1 MEAFALSTVL
11 IALAEI
17 GDKSQLIALA
27 LAARFRRRLA
37 VAGGIALAAL
47 VSHAFAGVL
56 GVWIAGHVSDA
67 TLRAVIAAGFF
78 GMALWMLVP
87 EREAD
92 SASIGQPRFAGS
104 AFAATALLFFVA
116 ELGDKTQLATVG
128 LAARYETVPLA
139 VILGSALGMTLVN
152 VPVVWAGH
160 YYAARLPLRA
170 LHVTSAVLFALLG
183 VATLWLG

>member
-1 MEAFALSTVL
+1 MEAFALATAL

-27 LAARFRRRLA
+27 LAARFRRRVA
-37 VAGGIALAAL
+37 VTGGIAVAAL
-47 VSHAFAGVL
+47 ASHAFAGIL
-56 GVWIAGHVSDA
+56 GVWIAAQTSDA
-67 TLRAVIAAGFF
+67 VLRMVVAATFF

-87 EREAD
+87 DAAD
-92 SASIGQPRFAGS
+92 ESASIDRPRFAGS
-104 AFAATALLFFVA
+104 AFVATAVLFFVA

-128 LAARYETVPLA
+128 LAARFDSTPLA

-160 YYAARLPLRA
+160 HYAARLPLRA
-170 LHVTSAVLFALLG
+170 LHVASAVLFALLG